1 MRNYVQRKEKREIGA
16 NRGTVTT
23 QHWQR
28 KFMNSGNEIE
38 HKAFRVF
45 WLRNYVFV
53 CNRSMIYNDVI
64 SVAIHLARGTRI
76 TLTPAVLA
84 SIYRDLGVLKK
95 AIVDSNQLESSCGA
109 VSDLVIRS
117 PFKLVQPYA
126 LDVVEN
132 WHLPEYY
139 PQKEK
144 WVSVGP
150 NSGDE
155 LQSFVRC
162 LRYYRALLSASGSY
176 AIWIRSSS
184 SFTQL
189 KHKRYYTK
197 ETKKVIRYPILAFLG
212 RCPHKL
218 IEVVEPI
225 SVRKKH
231 ESSGIRQSSD
241 REKLSGQVHKMVSP
255 VAEECCVN
263 TMKSDEGFVR
273 IAGDGCASS
282 TSLFEKKL
290 LELKAGC
297 NSTRLERMEVE

>member
-76 TLTPAVLA
+76 TLTPAILA

-117 PFKLVQPYA
+117 PFQLVQVWAWERFSDLRPENPNHLNNGEPRMARWDKMVGRGVENLRKTLDSAGEEFLWRPYA

-150 NSGDE
+150 DSGDE

-176 AIWIRSSS
+176 TIWI
-184 SFTQL
+184 
-189 KHKRYYTK
+189 
-197 ETKKVIRYPILAFLG
+197 
-212 RCPHKL
+212 
-218 IEVVEPI
+218 
-225 SVRKKH
+225 
-231 ESSGIRQSSD
+231 
-241 REKLSGQVHKMVSP
+241 
-255 VAEECCVN
+255 
-263 TMKSDEGFVR
+263 
-273 IAGDGCASS
+273 
-282 TSLFEKKL
+282 
-290 LELKAGC
+290 
-297 NSTRLERMEVE
+297 